1 MSTLPLAPGVTAAT
15 MTATLADFTSI
26 VGQQWVLSDR
36 EDRDAYLDLFA
47 LDTRRNLPAAAVAPA
62 SVEEVREIV
71 RAANRHKVPL
81 WPISRGKNY
90 GYGGAAPRLTGSVI
104 LDLSRMK
111 GIHFDVA
118 NGTVLVEPGVDFF
131 DLHDYIQANNL
142 PYWLSVPGNSWG
154 SVAGNALDRG
164 VGYTSYGDHS
174 AKICGLE
181 VVMPDGDLV
190 RTGMGAMDP
199 PTGWQLYRYGFGPA
213 WDQMFVQSN
222 FGVVTKLGLWL
233 LPAPETMLGLDIELD
248 KPEDL
253 GWIVDAVAPF
263 RRDGTLQQAP
273 SIGNWLRAAAV
284 LTTRAD
290 WYDKPG
296 ALPDSVIAAIRKKFS
311 VGWWSLNLRVF
322 GYADINEVTLKLI
335 RDRILVAGT
344 PLSVKETRWRSGDP
358 PERSLFAGYPVTFPL
373 QNAAWHG
380 GRGGHIAFSPIM
392 PMTGDVALAQFRRN
406 YARFQQYGFDYQAS
420 FSLGERHMTKVN
432 TIIFDR
438 DDDDMVR
445 RIYRIFP
452 ELVAEAKAF
461 GYGEYRTHLDFMDLV
476 CAAYDFN
483 AGALRRLNERL
494 KDALDPN
501 GIIAPGKSGIWP
513 ARYREARG
521 Q

>member
-1 MSTLPLAPGVTAAT
+1 MVNPPLAPGISASVMTAA
-15 MTATLADFTSI
+15 LRDFASI
-26 VGQQWVLSDR
+26 IGPQWVLHED
-36 EDRDAYLDLFA
+36 EDRDAYTDLFA
-47 LDTRRNLPAAAVAPA
+47 LDPHRNLAAAAVAPA
-62 SVEEVREIV
+62 SVDEVREIV
-71 RAANRHKVPL
+71 RAANRHKIPL

-90 GYGGAAPRLTGSVI
+90 GYGGAAPRLTGSVV

-111 GIHFDVA
+111 QISFDA
-118 NGTVLVEPGVDFF
+118 DNGTVLVEPGVNFF
-131 DLHDYIQANNL
+131 DLHDYLQTHNL
-142 PYWLSVPGNSWG
+142 PWWLSVPGNSWG

-164 VGYTSYGDHS
+164 VGYTSYGEHS
-174 AKICGLE
+174 SKICGLE
-181 VVMPDGDLV
+181 VVMPDADLV
-190 RTGMGAMDP
+190 RTGMGAMEI

-222 FGVVTKLGLWL
+222 FGIVTKLGLWL
-233 LPAPETMLGLDIELD
+233 LPAPESMLGLDIELD

-284 LTTRAD
+284 LTTRSD
-290 WYDKPG
+290 WYDRPG
-296 ALPDSVIAAIRKKFS
+296 ALPDKVIDAIRQQFS
-311 VGWWSLNLRVF
+311 VGWWSLNLRVY
-322 GYADINEVTLKLI
+322 GYSDVNEA
-335 RDRILVAGT
+335 ILRRVRKAITAAGT
-344 PLSVKETRWRSGDP
+344 PLSIKESCWMAGDR

-392 PMTGDVALAQFRRN
+392 PMTGDVALAQFKRN
-406 YARFQQYGFDYQAS
+406 YARFQHYGFDYQAS

-438 DDDDMVR
+438 DNADMVR
-445 RIYRIFP
+445 RIYQIFP
-452 ELVAEAKAF
+452 ELVEEARML

-476 CAAYDFN
+476 CDAYGFN
-483 AGALRRLNERL
+483 HGALRRLNEKI

-501 GIIAPGKSGIWP
+501 GILAPGKNGIWP
-513 ARYREARG
+513 SRYRQERG